1 MKGIAAAVIGVLVAS
16 VLGACAPSDGAVDL
30 PDGVSVELVQLRS
43 DVAGRTAQ
51 IRVINESDVNLT
63 VTSLAVH
70 DSRFEGEATRDKVT
84 VIEAGRT
91 VALRFELPP
100 AACTSADGEPV
111 ADEGEASVTLLYGTI
126 DGSFTSTAVLVEPL
140 GFVPR
145 LHDRECLRQR
155 LTSVVG
161 LEWTG
166 FTPSASGVPAVLTL
180 GLTPSGS
187 GTAVI
192 AGIRTSNLLKFTID
206 GDDDLVL
213 DATAGGSDD
222 ASSIDVPLVPW
233 RCDPHAVQEDKRG
246 TVFTV
251 DVEVDGRSGPIEVA
265 ASPEL
270 RGEILQW
277 VARWCG
283 FAE

>member
-1 MKGIAAAVIGVLVAS
+1 MRGIAAAVVGVLVAS
-16 VLGACAPSDGAVDL
+16 VLGACAPSVAAGEL

-51 IRVINESDVNLT
+51 IRVINESDLDLT
-63 VTSLAVH
+63 VTSLAV
-70 DSRFEGEATRDKVT
+70 DDPRFEGEATRDKVT

-100 AACTSADGEPV
+100 AACISADGEPI
-111 ADEGEASVTLLYGTI
+111 ADEGEASVTLLYDTI
-126 DGSFTSTAVLVEPL
+126 DGSFTSTAALVEPL

-145 LHDRECLRQR
+145 LHDRECLRQQ

-166 FTPSASGVPAVLTL
+166 FTPSASGVPAALTL
-180 GLTPSGS
+180 GLAPSGS

-192 AGIRTSNLLKFTID
+192 AGIRTTNLLKFTID

-222 ASSIDVPLVPW
+222 VMSIDVPLVPW

-251 DVEVDGRSGPIEVA
+251 DVEVDGKSGPIEVA
-265 ASPEL
+265 ASEKL
-270 RGEILQW
+270 RADILTW
-277 VARWCG
+277 VAQWCG

>member
-1 MKGIAAAVIGVLVAS
+1 MKGIAAAVVGLLVAS
-16 VLGACAPSDGAVDL
+16 VLGACSPSVAAVDL

-51 IRVINESDVNLT
+51 VRVINESDLDLT
-63 VTSLAVH
+63 VSSLTVE
-70 DSRFEGEATRDKVT
+70 DPRFDVVGTRDKVT

-100 AACTSADGEPV
+100 VSCTSADGEPV
-111 ADEGEASVTLLYGTI
+111 PDEGEASVTLLYDTA
-126 DGSFTSTAVLVEPL
+126 DGSFTSTAPLVEPL

-145 LHDRECLRQR
+145 LHDRECLRQQ
-155 LTSVVG
+155 LTSVVD
-161 LEWTG
+161 LQWTG
-166 FTPSASGVPAVLTL
+166 FTPSESGVPAALTL
-180 GLTPSGS
+180 GLAPSGT

-192 AGIRTSNLLKFTID
+192 AGIRTTNLLKFTVD

-213 DATAGGSDD
+213 DATAGASDD
-222 ASSIDVPLVPW
+222 PSSIDVPLVPW

-265 ASPEL
+265 ASEKL
-270 RGEILQW
+270 RADILTW
-277 VARWCG
+277 VAQWCG